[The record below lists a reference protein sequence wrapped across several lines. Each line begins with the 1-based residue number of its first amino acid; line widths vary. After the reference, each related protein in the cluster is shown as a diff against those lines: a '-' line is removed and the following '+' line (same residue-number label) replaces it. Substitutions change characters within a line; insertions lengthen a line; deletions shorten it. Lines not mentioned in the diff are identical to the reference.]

1 MKMLGIVAFTLLFQ
15 FDGAKKNRHRHR
27 HRHRNA
33 LGEIKG

>member
-27 HRHRNA
+27 HRND